1 MRKIKYLLLLLAL
14 VVSCLF
20 VGCTE
25 VPPTGTGSGNGTVN
39 PIYQLTTPTN
49 ARIVAY
55 EEGDVLFFDFDI
67 NASEFRITFFKD
79 GTFYKRLNP
88 NPTLAE
94 ALAGIYLEGFE
105 QGDYTVKIVAKANP
119 STTDLDSVESE
130 GMPIVIGNKEQ
141 GDTPIVTPTEKYTV
155 TFNSN
160 GGSSVAS
167 QQVAKGSYVSKP
179 TNPSKTG
186 HTFVEWQLNGQ
197 KFDFTTPI
205 TSNITLMA
213 IWQVAGGTLPD
224 SGLTDLSSYYDRA
237 EGLSGSAL
245 KDKLRIIVNEKTSS
259 KYKDTSYGDLRDYL
273 QYTDV
278 DPQNSNNI
286 ILFYGHVSVK
296 GEWDGGTTW
305 NREHVWP
312 QSLSWFDNT
321 SNSTRGAGGDIHH
334 IRPES
339 NSVNSSRGN
348 LKMGEVNGGSPTKY
362 SNGVIAGYRAGDYFE
377 PNDCSKGD
385 VARIFFYMMIRYSQ
399 TDSSYP
405 ITNTAQSLQMLLE
418 WHLLDPV
425 DDLERVRNERAY
437 GYQGNRNPFIDYPE
451 FAELI
456 WG

>member
-1 MRKIKYLLLLLAL
+1 MKKIKYLLLLLAL
-14 VVSCLF
+14 VVCGLF
-20 VGCTE
+20 TGCE
-25 VPPTGTGSGNGTVN
+25 VPPTGNGGTNGTNN
-39 PIYQLTTPTN
+39 PIYQLTTPEN
-49 ARIVAY
+49 ARIVEY
-55 EEGDVLFFDFDI
+55 EEGSVLFFDFDI
-67 NASEFRITFFKD
+67 YAYEFRVTFFNE

-88 NPTLAE
+88 NPTIAE

-105 QGDYTVKIVAKANP
+105 SGEYTVKIVAKANP

-130 GMPIVIGNKEQ
+130 GMPISVGNKDQ
-141 GDTPIVTPTEKYTV
+141 GDTPIITPAEKFTV

-160 GGSSVAS
+160 GGSTVAS
-167 QQVAKGSYVSKP
+167 QQVSTGSYVSKP
-179 TNPSKTG
+179 SNPSKTG

-224 SGLTDLSSYYDRA
+224 SGLTDLSAYYDRA
-237 EGLSGSAL
+237 EGLTGTAL
-245 KDKLRIIVNEKTSS
+245 KDKLRIIVNEKTD
-259 KYKDTSYGDLRDYL
+259 DTTYDELRQYL

-278 DPQNSNNI
+278 DPKNSNNI
-286 ILFYGHVSVK
+286 ILFYGHVSVN
-296 GEWDGGTTW
+296 GTWDSGNTW

-312 QSLSWFDNT
+312 QSLGWFKT
-321 SNSTRGAGGDIHH
+321 SGAGSDIHH

-385 VARIFFYMMIRYSQ
+385 IARIFFYMMVRYSQ

-405 ITNTAQSLQMLLE
+405 ITRTAQSLQMLLE
-418 WHLLDPV
+418 WHELDPV

-451 FAELI
+451 FAQLI

>member
-1 MRKIKYLLLLLAL
+1 MKKIKYLLLLLAL
-14 VVSCLF
+14 VVCGLF
-20 VGCTE
+20 VGCTD
-25 VPPTGTGSGNGTVN
+25 VNISGNINISTN
-39 PIYQLTTPTN
+39 PIYQLETPTN
-49 ARIVAY
+49 ARIVEY
-55 EEGDVLFFDFDI
+55 EEGSVLFFDFDI
-67 NASEFRITFFKD
+67 NAYEFRVTFFKD
-79 GTFYKRLNP
+79 GTFFKRLNP
-88 NPTLAE
+88 NPTIVD
-94 ALAGIYLEGFE
+94 ALAGIYLEGIE
-105 QGDYTVKIVAKANP
+105 PGEYTVKIVAKANP

-167 QQVAKGSYVSKP
+167 QQVTSGSYVSKP

-197 KFDFTTPI
+197 KFNFSTPI
-205 TSNITLMA
+205 TSNITLTA

-237 EGLSGSAL
+237 EGLTGTAL
-245 KDKLRIIVNEKTSS
+245 KDKLRIIVNEKTD
-259 KYKDTSYGDLRDYL
+259 DTTYDELRQYL

-278 DPQNSNNI
+278 DPKNSNNI
-286 ILFYGHVSVK
+286 ILFYGHVSIK
-296 GEWDGGTTW
+296 GAWDGGTTW

-312 QSLSWFDNT
+312 QSLGWFKT
-321 SNSTRGAGGDIHH
+321 SGAGSDIHH

-405 ITNTAQSLQMLLE
+405 ITRTAQSLQMLLE
-418 WHLLDPV
+418 WHELDPV

-451 FAELI
+451 FADLI

>member
-1 MRKIKYLLLLLAL
+1 MRKIKYLLLLIAL

-25 VPPTGTGSGNGTVN
+25 VPPTGTDSGNGTVN

-119 STTDLDSVESE
+119 STTDLDSIESE

-167 QQVAKGSYVSKP
+167 QQVAKGSYASKP

-224 SGLTDLSSYYDRA
+224 SGLTDLSAYYDRA

-245 KDKLRIIVNEKTSS
+245 KDKLRIIINEKTD
-259 KYKDTSYGDLRDYL
+259 DTTYGELRQYL
-273 QYTDV
+273 HQTDI
-278 DPQNSNNI
+278 DPKNSNNI

-385 VARIFFYMMIRYSQ
+385 VARIFFYMMVRYSQ

-405 ITNTAQSLQMLLE
+405 ITRTAQSLQMLLE